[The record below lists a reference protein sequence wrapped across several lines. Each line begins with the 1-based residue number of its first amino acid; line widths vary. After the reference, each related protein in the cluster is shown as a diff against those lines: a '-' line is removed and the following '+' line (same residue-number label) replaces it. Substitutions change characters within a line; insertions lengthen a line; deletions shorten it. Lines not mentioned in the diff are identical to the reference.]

1 MKTPSELAQ
10 QAAAIIKSKTPQLTP
25 KLGLILGSGL
35 GDLANQIQEA
45 VTISYKDLPG
55 FTPATVAG
63 HAGNLVL
70 GKMENYPVACLQGRA
85 HLYEGASPN
94 VIVTMIR
101 TLKLIGCE
109 ILLITN
115 NAGSLRADIPVGNL
129 MLITDHINFQSINPL
144 VGINDDKFGPR
155 FVAMEDA
162 YDVNLRKMILQLANQ
177 SNIILA
183 QGVYMAVLGPSFET
197 PAEIRAFRT
206 LGADAVGMSTVP
218 EVIVARHC
226 DMKVVAISALSN
238 LAAGMTQ
245 EKIDHQAVLAG
256 AKLSVKNLTKL
267 ISAFARSLNNER
279 H

>member
-10 QAAAIIKSKTPQLTP
+10 QAAAIIKSKTSKLTP
-25 KLGLILGSGL
+25 KLGVILGSGL
-35 GDLANQIQEA
+35 GDLAKTIQNA
-45 VTISYKDLPG
+45 VTFAYQDLPG
-55 FTPATVAG
+55 FTPATIAG

-70 GKMENYPVACLQGRA
+70 GEIENYPVACMQGRA
-85 HLYEGASPN
+85 HLYEGISPN
-94 VIVTMIR
+94 VIITMIR

-115 NAGSLRADIPVGNL
+115 NAGSLRADIPIGNL
-129 MLITDHINFQSINPL
+129 MLITDHINLQCNNPL
-144 VGINDDKFGPR
+144 VGTNDDKFGPR

-162 YDVNLRKMILQLANQ
+162 YDHQLREQMLTLAK
-177 SNIILA
+177 SLNISLA
-183 QGVYMAVLGPSFET
+183 QGVYMAVLGPVFET

-226 DMKVVAISALSN
+226 GLKIVALSALSN

-245 EKIDHQAVLAG
+245 EKLDHDAVLAG
-256 AKLSVKNLTKL
+256 AKLSVKNLTQL
-267 ISAFARSLNNER
+267 VLAFARSLNHER